1 MRSTDATLILVRHS
15 NSEADPGVPQAE
27 WSLSA
32 AGRTRARAL
41 ADRLR
46 PLSPDSIHSSPER
59 KARETADILAAALQL
74 RVTVVPDLREHD
86 RTGVPFFH
94 TPGVFEEHIRRLFE
108 SPQKRV
114 FGNESA
120 AASLARFRRAI
131 AEVSGSGARR
141 PLVVTH
147 GTVMS
152 LYLAAELGVDAALI
166 WKQLAMPCHAVLG
179 DPRREPFAGIQ
190 HLDS

>member
-1 MRSTDATLILVRHS
+1 MILVRHS
-15 NSEADPGVPQAE
+15 NPEADPEVPPAE

-74 RVTVVPDLREHD
+74 RVTIVADLREHD
-86 RTGVPFFH
+86 RAGVPFFH
-94 TPGVFEEHIRRLFE
+94 TPGVFEEYVRRLFE
-108 SPQKRV
+108 SPQERV

-120 AASLARFRRAI
+120 AASLTRFRHAI
-131 AEVSGSGARR
+131 GEVSGSGARR

-152 LYLAAELGVDAALI
+152 LYIAAELGVDAALI
-166 WKQLAMPCHAVLG
+166 WKQLATPCHAVLG
-179 DPRREPFAGIQ
+179 GPRHEPFAGIQ
-190 HLDS
+190 YLDS

>member
-1 MRSTDATLILVRHS
+1 MRSTATTLILVRHS
-15 NSEADPGVPQAE
+15 HSEADPEVPPAE

-32 AGRTRARAL
+32 AGRARAGAL

-46 PLSPDSIHSSPER
+46 PLSPDSIYSSPES

-74 RVTVVPDLREHD
+74 RVTAVPALREHD

-94 TPGVFEEHIRRLFE
+94 TPGVFEEHLRRLFE
-108 SPQKRV
+108 SPQECV

-120 AASLARFRRAI
+120 AASLTRFRRAI
-131 AEVSGSGARR
+131 GEVSGSGARR

-152 LYLAAELGVDAALI
+152 LYIAAEIGVDAALI
-166 WKQLAMPCHAVLG
+166 WKQLAMPCYAVLG
-179 DPRREPFAGIQ
+179 DPRREPFTGIQ